1 MHARHAV
8 RVGAAERGAKGGV
21 LSDQGNGASPSRQ
34 GEVGDLEFT
43 YEGLDLPGSPGWVL
57 FVWTT
62 VPGSPS
68 EERVKL
74 LGSLAVTRSASST
87 AADPEG

>member
-1 MHARHAV
+1 M
-8 RVGAAERGAKGGV
+8 
-21 LSDQGNGASPSRQ
+21 
-34 GEVGDLEFT
+34 
-43 YEGLDLPGSPGWVL
+43 

-87 AADPEG
+87 AADPED